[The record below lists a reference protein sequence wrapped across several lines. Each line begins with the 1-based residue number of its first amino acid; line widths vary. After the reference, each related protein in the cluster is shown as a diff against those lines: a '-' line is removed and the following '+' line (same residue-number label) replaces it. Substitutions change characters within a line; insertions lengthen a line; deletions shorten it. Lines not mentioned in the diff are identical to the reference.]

1 MFIYVS
7 GFLFVLFPQE
17 WKEKLLVCETQY
29 KNLIN

>member
-7 GFLFVLFPQE
+7 VYFIFLFPQE